1 MASIQHSR
9 KSASGPPSLLVNFSF
24 DEQLSASSATRIRKL
39 QMNVHRV
46 YNGEKRFDDSDPE
59 FFFSWGRI
67 KDFEIQGNKYVSC
80 SLCQMQWGGGW
91 RWIEGSMASVE
102 M

>member
-1 MASIQHSR
+1 MQTS
-9 KSASGPPSLLVNFSF
+9 
-24 DEQLSASSATRIRKL
+24 

-46 YNGEKRFDDSDPE
+46 YNGEQSGDDSDPE
-59 FFFSWGRI
+59 FLFSWGRI
-67 KDFEIQGNKYVSC
+67 KDFKIQGKKYVSC

-91 RWIEGSMASVE
+91 RWIEGSMAAME